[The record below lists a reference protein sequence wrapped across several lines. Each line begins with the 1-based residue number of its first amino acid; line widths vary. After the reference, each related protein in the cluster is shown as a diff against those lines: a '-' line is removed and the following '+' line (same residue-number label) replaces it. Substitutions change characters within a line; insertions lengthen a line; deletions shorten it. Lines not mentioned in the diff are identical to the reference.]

1 MKKGEE
7 GEVKGE
13 EGNVKWEG
21 RGKGLR
27 GGEMRQG
34 EGLGKGG
41 DMEMEG
47 L

>member
-34 EGLGKGG
+34 ESYALQ
-41 DMEMEG
+41 
-47 L
+47 LC